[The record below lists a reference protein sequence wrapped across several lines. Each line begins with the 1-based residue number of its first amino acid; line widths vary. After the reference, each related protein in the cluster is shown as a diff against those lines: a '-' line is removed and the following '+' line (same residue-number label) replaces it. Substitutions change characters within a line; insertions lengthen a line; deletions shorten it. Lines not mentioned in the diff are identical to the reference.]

1 MARDPALRK
10 RALRAQLLQRAPLW
24 QQAQARTQR
33 FERGRTDDAAEAVRL
48 ADDYRLLAHDLARAR
63 SLLPESRS
71 REYLE
76 HSYARTH
83 ATLHDGAWHWR
94 SALRAL
100 LARQIPAS
108 VRFLRP
114 YLQWTAALF
123 VLAAWAGYALVHR
136 YPDLIG
142 LVASPDLIASVE
154 QGRLWTEGLLNIVP
168 SSVLSV
174 TIFANNIS
182 VSLAAFCAGLVFGLG
197 TLYILGL
204 NGFMLGAIFAFVSA
218 HSLGGEL
225 LSFILAHGPVELSVM
240 CLSGAAGAA
249 LGEALIRPDAGG
261 RIASFRAAAERCS
274 PALLGCVLLLIGAG
288 LIEGYV
294 SPNPRIG
301 LALRLCIGLGYFAL
315 MLALLSG
322 RLARRLQT

>member
-1 MARDPALRK
+1 MTRDPTLRQ
-10 RALRAQLLQRAPLW
+10 RGLRAQLVARAPLW

-33 FERGRTDDAAEAVRL
+33 FEHGRTDDAADAVRL

-63 SLLPESRS
+63 SLLPESRT

-76 HSYARTH
+76 NTYARTH

-94 SALRAL
+94 SALRSLFAT
-100 LARQIPAS
+100 QIPAS

-114 YLQWTAALF
+114 YLQWTVALF
-123 VLAAWAGYALVHR
+123 VLAAWSGYVLIHR
-136 YPDLIG
+136 YPDLIA

-154 QGRLWTEGLLNIVP
+154 QGKLWTEGLLNIVP

-218 HSLGGEL
+218 HGLGADL

-249 LGEALIRPDAGG
+249 LGEALIRPDGGG
-261 RIASFRAAAERCS
+261 RIASFRAAAEHS
-274 PALLGCVLLLIGAG
+274 GPALLACALLLIGAG

-294 SPNPRIG
+294 SPSPRIG
-301 LALRLCIGLGYFAL
+301 ILPRLVVGLGYFAF

-322 RLARRLQT
+322 RLTARLRP